1 MKGAECEGKDL
12 VDAEFVYYKMA
23 AWGAIFN
30 KILMKEENG
39 LPVLNDQEAIGMER
53 LYKDTLKEMELLI
66 YGKYFWSEPE
76 KKESAKTEQQ
86 LERTVNNGCKI
97 P

>member
-12 VDAEFVYYKMA
+12 VDAEYVYFKMA

-30 KILMKEENG
+30 KILMKEEDG
-39 LPVLNDQEAIGMER
+39 FPILNTSEAVGMER
-53 LYKDTLKEMELLI
+53 LYKDTLKEVELLV

-76 KKESAKTEQQ
+76 KRESAKMEQQ
-86 LERTVNNGCKI
+86 LERTATHER